1 MYHEMIIDF
10 MSDLA
15 ENERYCGEFILKYGF
30 YYIILEIK
38 DNLDVELIRVE
49 KWNGYQLRK
58 HRGSIPGII
67 EEDLFTILKLLA
79 LQYRTM
85 LEDEKEKDKYNKW
98 DDIQDPSNNY

>member
-1 MYHEMIIDF
+1 MYHKMITDF

-15 ENERYCGEFILKYGF
+15 GNEKYYEEFILEYGP
-30 YYIILEIK
+30 YSITLEIK

-58 HRGSIPGII
+58 HRGSIPGIV

-85 LEDEKEKDKYNKW
+85 LEDEKYNKW
-98 DDIQDPSNNY
+98 DNIQDPSNDY

>member
-1 MYHEMIIDF
+1 MYHKMITDF

-15 ENERYCGEFILKYGF
+15 GNERYCEEFILEYGP
-30 YYIILEIK
+30 YSITLEIK

-58 HRGSIPGII
+58 HRGSIPGIDQ
-67 EEDLFTILKLLA
+67 EDLFTILKLLA

-85 LEDEKEKDKYNKW
+85 LEDEKYNKW
-98 DDIQDPSNNY
+98 DNIQDPSNDY